1 MNCLDLVL
9 LVESIPEAFM
19 LISLGLALYGYDI
32 REKLPNI
39 IFAAVFY
46 ALITFITRN
55 MIDFYHT
62 RTIINVLLLFI
73 VMLAMKIEPLRAL
86 FASFTSMLSLLLA
99 ETILVIIVTWIIQQ
113 PMEQILTNRWM
124 QIFLPFPHIIL
135 LIFLAF
141 YLAKKNYSLLKLGS
155 KLTDQFQTR
164 KSGAMYLAVLF
175 LFLAVILAIINV
187 GIISG
192 ENTLGKFVQGRGIY
206 VLTGLIAL
214 DIYLMFG
221 VVGRLFK
228 ISEQQSLIQTQEIYL
243 KSLEEIMETLRAQR
257 HDFINHL
264 EVIHSL
270 HSQKN
275 YCEVEK
281 YLNKLLGEISQVNSI
296 VHIDN
301 PPLGALLNAK
311 RLAAEGKG
319 ITMEI
324 EVSTPLRDLPMDTYV
339 LVKILG
345 NIIDNAIDAL
355 QDSKEKLI
363 EVEIEKYLNS
373 YVITV
378 LNTGPVIT
386 EENLAQIF
394 KRGFTTK
401 SNGHQGIGLTTSKE
415 IVETYGGE
423 IKVKST
429 PEKGTIFTI
438 ILPAKHR
445 A

>member
-1 MNCLDLVL
+1 
-9 LVESIPEAFM
+9 
-19 LISLGLALYGYDI
+19 
-32 REKLPNI
+32 
-39 IFAAVFY
+39 
-46 ALITFITRN
+46 
-55 MIDFYHT
+55 
-62 RTIINVLLLFI
+62 
-73 VMLAMKIEPLRAL
+73 
-86 FASFTSMLSLLLA
+86 
-99 ETILVIIVTWIIQQ
+99 
-113 PMEQILTNRWM
+113 
-124 QIFLPFPHIIL
+124 
-135 LIFLAF
+135 
-141 YLAKKNYSLLKLGS
+141 
-155 KLTDQFQTR
+155 
-164 KSGAMYLAVLF
+164 
-175 LFLAVILAIINV
+175 
-187 GIISG
+187 
-192 ENTLGKFVQGRGIY
+192 
-206 VLTGLIAL
+206 
-214 DIYLMFG
+214 
-221 VVGRLFK
+221 
-228 ISEQQSLIQTQEIYL
+228 
-243 KSLEEIMETLRAQR
+243 
-257 HDFINHL
+257 
-264 EVIHSL
+264 
-270 HSQKN
+270 
-275 YCEVEK
+275 
-281 YLNKLLGEISQVNSI
+281 
-296 VHIDN
+296 
-301 PPLGALLNAK
+301 
-311 RLAAEGKG
+311 
-319 ITMEI
+319 MEI